1 VIPPDMSLIEKLIVS
16 PQSEAVLAVAVGLI
30 VSFYAFWDL
39 QFGVYDRHW
48 GWYFGVLAACFLLIA
63 YGAYVLM
70 ELPQDTPKKAE
81 LSLGDKVRLHYRIGV
96 ARGTGGMI
104 VSGGGA
110 WWGEKII

>member
-1 VIPPDMSLIEKLIVS
+1 MIKSFLWGALLGAIAIAAFQLTIGIRGAF
-16 PQSEAVLAVAVGLI
+16 AVLAVAVGLI

-70 ELPQDTPKKAE
+70 ELPEDWAAQISA
-81 LSLGDKVRLHYRIGV
+81 LVM
-96 ARGTGGMI
+96 A
-104 VSGGGA
+104 A
-110 WWGEKII
+110 